1 MIDEGKARTWTSGG
15 SFVASVLV
23 HAAMLALLIFGLPAL
38 SPPEP
43 PPVEAVQVELVPP
56 EADAEEQAEETPA
69 EQPAPPP
76 PEEQPEPPP
85 QQQAQTEPPPPEA
98 QPESPQQQQAQ
109 TEPPPAADAQEA
121 MPVLD
126 PVVRYGDEDAGPE
139 ASPDGDSAE
148 QAREPAPEPAQ
159 ASQEPLESEAP
170 ALPEVLASQTVGGV
184 SVHLAEPQDR
194 PDAPA
199 ETTPSADAPV
209 PLEEAKALFSPAV
222 TNDPVAM
229 TALRN
234 LPRGVRVGKLC
245 VTELREQLLRA
256 SPPYRPDILPQH
268 EPSGNS
274 VMVVPLTAFRADL
287 QWYDLSFRCA
297 VDADATRVVSF
308 AFRVG
313 APIPRAEWRQRGLP
327 AR

>member
-1 MIDEGKARTWTSGG
+1 MIDEGRPGKWTLGG
-15 SFVASVLV
+15 GFSASVLV
-23 HAAMLALLIFGLPAL
+23 HAAVLALLVFGLPAL
-38 SPPEP
+38 SLPEP

-56 EADAEEQAEETPA
+56 EADAAEQAEETPA

-76 PEEQPEPPP
+76 PEAQPEPPP
-85 QQQAQTEPPPPEA
+85 QQQAQA
-98 QPESPQQQQAQ
+98 
-109 TEPPPAADAQEA
+109 EPPPAADAQDA

-126 PVVRYGDEDAGPE
+126 PVVRYGDEDAGQE
-139 ASPDGDSAE
+139 APPDGDSAE

-159 ASQEPLESEAP
+159 ASQEPVESGAP
-170 ALPEVLASQTVGGV
+170 ALPEVLASRTIGGV
-184 SVHLAEPQDR
+184 SVHLAKPQDR

-199 ETTPSADAPV
+199 ETTPSADAPAL
-209 PLEEAKALFSPAV
+209 LEEAKTLFSPAV
-222 TNDPVAM
+222 TNDPVAT
-229 TALRN
+229 TAMRN
-234 LPRGVRVGKLC
+234 LPRGVRAGKLC

-297 VDADATRVVSF
+297 VDAEATRVVSF